1 MDNGNK
7 PLLDFTCRECN
18 QPFKAPQGSRKQL
31 CPECLSKAVARELP
45 QNKDK

>member
-45 QNKDK
+45 VKDK